1 MGRGV
6 RSVVVLSLLVPL
18 TAARAQSP
26 ALEPHIG
33 YAYPAGGQQGATV
46 EVTVG
51 GQSLRAASEVLVS
64 GEGVSARVLRHLEP
78 MRKLDRDQLEEILR
92 LLAEAAKKKVAELP
106 AGQRTALEGVPGLT
120 GRQLKPRDPDAKP
133 VVLPEIPLLRGLES
147 RTLEELVEI
156 GKRLLSPRS
165 VQQPIQRAI
174 AETVVLELTIAPGA
188 APGDRELRVYGPTG
202 ISNPLCFQVGAL
214 PETLEREPND
224 AKPSPVPALAPPF
237 VLNGQVLP
245 GDVDRARFRAARGQH
260 LVLRGWGRHLMP
272 YLADAV
278 PGWIQLTLQ
287 VNDASGNEVA
297 SADNTLTDADPVLL
311 FEAPADGEYELIVRD
326 ALYRGREDFVYRV
339 AVGES
344 PAVSSDLSPRLG
356 AVATDVPESEPN
368 DTVEQA
374 QAVQPTC
381 VVRGAIEAPGD
392 ADVYAF
398 EGRAGQEIV
407 AEVLARRVGS
417 PMDSLVQV
425 LGPDGAV
432 VAWNDDTPDKA
443 YGLVTHQADSTV
455 RATLPGDGT
464 YAVRV
469 AETQRHGGEGYEY
482 RLSLR
487 QPRPDFALRVTPSG
501 LSLAGGRSLA
511 VRVYALRKD
520 GFAGDIAVA
529 LRDAP
534 VGVTLEGG
542 RIPAGRESVRMTL
555 TAPAGSF
562 SRPAPLVLEGS
573 AEIGGERVTR
583 EALPA
588 EDMMQAFAYRHLVP
602 CQQPIAVVSE
612 TKRGGLPAARRETV
626 LIPSGGEVRVATGI
640 PNLPMLRNLK
650 VDLGE
655 PPAGISLRGTEW
667 GAEGLVLVLAAD
679 SEPARV
685 GYEDNLIVE
694 VSVEPESAADG
705 KGKGQQQRLSLGVLP
720 AIPFEVVGQ

>member
-1 MGRGV
+1 
-6 RSVVVLSLLVPL
+6 VLLAFLL
-18 TAARAQSP
+18 AAAAAHAQSP
-26 ALEPHIG
+26 ALEPHVG
-33 YAYPAGGQQGATV
+33 YAYPAGGQQGTTV

-64 GEGVSARVLRHLEP
+64 GEGVSARVLRRLEP

-106 AGQRTALEGVPGLT
+106 AGQRAALEGVPGLL
-120 GRQLKPRDPDAKP
+120 GRKLEPRDPSAKP
-133 VVLPEIPLLRGLES
+133 VVLPEIPLLRDLDS

-174 AETVVLELTIAPGA
+174 AETMVLEVTIAPDA

-214 PETLEREPND
+214 PETVEREPND
-224 AKPSPVPALAPPF
+224 GKPSPVPALAPPF
-237 VLNGQVLP
+237 VLNGQTLP
-245 GDVDRARFRAARGQH
+245 GDVDRVRFRATRGQH
-260 LVLRGWGRHLMP
+260 LVMRAWARHLMP

-278 PGWIQLTLQ
+278 PGWIQLKLQ
-287 VNDASGNEVA
+287 VNDASGNELA
-297 SADNTLTDADPVLL
+297 SADDTLTDPDPVLL

-344 PAVSSDLSPRLG
+344 PAVSGDLSPRLDT
-356 AVATDVPESEPN
+356 VATDVPETEPN
-368 DTVEQA
+368 DTVERA
-374 QAVQPTC
+374 QRVEPTC
-381 VVRGAIEAPGD
+381 VVCGTIGAPGD
-392 ADVYAF
+392 ADVFAF
-398 EGRAGQEIV
+398 DGRAGREIV

-432 VAWNDDTPDKA
+432 IAWNDDTPDKA
-443 YGLVTHQADSTV
+443 YGLVTHQADSYV
-455 RATLPGDGT
+455 RATLPSDGT

-469 AETQRHGGEGYEY
+469 AETQRHGGEAYEY

-487 QPRPDFALRVTPSG
+487 EPRPDFALRVTPPG

-511 VRVYALRKD
+511 IRVFALRRD
-520 GFAGDIAVA
+520 GFAGDITVA

-542 RIPAGRESVRMTL
+542 RIPAGRDSVRMTL

-562 SRPAPLVLEGS
+562 SRPVTLVLEGS
-573 AEIGGERVTR
+573 AEIGGQTVSH
-583 EALPA
+583 EALPG

-602 CQQPIAVVSE
+602 CQQLVAIVSE
-612 TKRGGLPAARRETV
+612 TKRGGLPPVQRQTV
-626 LIPSGGEVRVATGI
+626 RIPSGGEVRVATGV

-650 VDLGE
+650 VDLSE

-667 GAEGLVLVLAAD
+667 GPSGLTLVLAAD
-679 SEPARV
+679 GDPARL
-685 GYEDNLIVE
+685 GYQDNLIVE
-694 VSVEPESAADG
+694 ISAEPEAAADG
-705 KGKGQQQRLSLGVLP
+705 KGKGLQQRLSLGVLP
-720 AIPFEVVGQ
+720 AIPFEVVGG